1 MDFQR
6 KVTAYLLRSG
16 ELQYAMLSLV
26 RAFLAVLIVG
36 VACYRE
42 VTGTPAS
49 EPFYMLVGLV
59 VGMYFEKGT
68 ALMGNGPGSEES
80 REELAKETFD
90 GPDPEPV
97 P

>member
-1 MDFQR
+1 MSQDFKK
-6 KVTAYLLRSG
+6 KVTTYLVRSG
-16 ELQYAMLSLV
+16 EMQYVMLSMV
-26 RAFLAVLIVG
+26 RALLAVAIVG

-68 ALMGNGPGSEES
+68 ALVRSDRPDEE
-80 REELAKETFD
+80 REAIAEEELGK
-90 GPDPEPV
+90 PEEPK
-97 P
+97 